1 MVSGVLRV
9 PSRLK
14 IPRNV
19 RFVGAV
25 NMDET
30 THFMSPKVLDRAHV
44 LQFENPL
51 MHWSYV
57 VTEINGNELPK
68 TGIRIPAE
76 TFPKRS
82 EYPAFDPANMDEV
95 TEEILRYAQQ
105 YLTPIGIEIGVRT
118 LRQCIHYKNQLSEV
132 VVSDTADEMVLNNLL
147 RQKLMPRF
155 SFDGTKKP
163 KGRSEDNCTSVVELF
178 HQDVVERLPDFKM
191 FSASS
196 ELGELIKRAHGNH
209 DIFNYWA

>member
-1 MVSGVLRV
+1 MAWGSQ
-9 PSRLK
+9 
-14 IPRNV
+14 
-19 RFVGAV
+19 RF
-25 NMDET
+25 
-30 THFMSPKVLDRAHV
+30 K
-44 LQFENPL
+44 
-51 MHWSYV
+51 
-57 VTEINGNELPK
+57 
-68 TGIRIPAE
+68 
-76 TFPKRS
+76 
-82 EYPAFDPANMDEV
+82 
-95 TEEILRYAQQ
+95 
-105 YLTPIGIEIGVRT
+105 
-118 LRQCIHYKNQLSEV
+118 QCIHYKNQLSEV